1 MTEYARFEGRGKCGM
16 TGKKSHRKSKVQGW
30 RWLFTLRLRISRH
43 DGSSCCGQEC
53 PRCELERAD
62 RENGAVPVQ
71 AGSHRVA
78 PKNQSGSKWIKVE
91 GSKISGRARTLA
103 SVNARTSLSK
113 FK

>member
-53 PRCELERAD
+53 PRSELERAD
-62 RENGAVPVQ
+62 RENGRS
-71 AGSHRVA
+71 GRVA
-78 PKNQSGSKWIKVE
+78 PGRTKKSKRIKVDQSRRE
-91 GSKISGRARTLA
+91 QDFGPSTDIGVRKCPDE
-103 SVNARTSLSK
+103 